1 MRVTNKMISDR
12 VLFNIQTSLKRIAK
26 LHDQLSSGY
35 KVRYPSDDAVVAKR
49 ASDILTRKRE
59 LEQFQRSVDHV
70 QTYVNAYDSALQT
83 VSSITQRLRELLVRA
98 ANGTLSKAEREAIAE
113 EIDKIKENLVEVAN
127 TRIGNEYIFSG
138 YDVFSQPVEN
148 ENGTWKISTLPASD
162 KSRSILVLGHSIDYG
177 VTASEVFELDS
188 GKNVFQMLEEV
199 SATLRSNLNETQ
211 ISERVSNVF
220 LEELSSFEERIIK
233 TIGKVGGVSR
243 FIDMVNSRVQ
253 DLDFFF
259 TEYLSKERDADI
271 TELVTDLAMQ
281 QLVLEAALKSASRVL
296 QATLV
301 DFVR

>member
-177 VTASEVFELDS
+177 ATASEVFELDS

-220 LEELSSFEERIIK
+220 LKELSYFEERITR
-233 TIGKVGGVSR
+233 TIGEVGGVSR

>member
-127 TRIGNEYIFSG
+127 TRIENEYIFSG

-220 LEELSSFEERIIK
+220 LKELSYFEERITR
-233 TIGKVGGVSR
+233 TIGEVGGVSR

-281 QLVLEAALKSASRVL
+281 QSVLEAALKSASRVL

>member
-259 TEYLSKERDADI
+259 TEYLSRRETR
-271 TELVTDLAMQ
+271 TSQ
-281 QLVLEAALKSASRVL
+281 NS
-296 QATLV
+296 
-301 DFVR
+301 

>member
-49 ASDILTRKRE
+49 ASDIMTRKRE
-59 LEQFQRSVDHV
+59 LEQFQRNIDHI

-83 VSSITQRLRELLVRA
+83 VSAISQRLRELLVRA

-113 EIDKIKENLVEVAN
+113 EIDKIRDNLVEIAN

-138 YDVFSQPVEN
+138 YDVFSEAVRYEN
-148 ENGTWKISTLPASD
+148 NSWKIVTSPSAN
-162 KSRSILVLGHSIDYG
+162 KSRSVLVLGHSIEYG
-177 VTASEVFELDS
+177 VTASEIFKLNDGRNIFQVLD
-188 GKNVFQMLEEV
+188 EV
-199 SATLRSNLNETQ
+199 AGLLRSNLDDST
-211 ISERVSNVF
+211 ISSHISNVS
-220 LEELSSFEERIIK
+220 LKDLSLFEENVTK
-233 TIGKVGGVSR
+233 VTGKVGGVSR
-243 FIDMVNSRVQ
+243 FIEMVEGRIE
-253 DLDFFF
+253 DLDYFF

-281 QLVLEAALKSASRVL
+281 QSVLEAALKSASRVL

>member
-220 LEELSSFEERIIK
+220 LKELSYFEERITR
-233 TIGKVGGVSR
+233 TIGEVGGVSR

>member
-35 KVRYPSDDAVVAKR
+35 RVRYPSDDAVVAKR
-49 ASDILTRKRE
+49 ASDIMTRRRE
-59 LEQFQRSVDHV
+59 LKQFQRNIDHV

-83 VSSITQRLRELLVRA
+83 VSAISQRLRELLVRA

-113 EIDKIKENLVEVAN
+113 EIDRIRDNLVEIAN

-138 YDVFSQPVEN
+138 YDVFSEPVKYEN
-148 ENGTWKISTLPASD
+148 NAWKIVTSPSANR
-162 KSRSILVLGHSIDYG
+162 SRSVSVLGRSIEYG
-177 VTASEVFELDS
+177 VTAGEIFKLGD
-188 GKNVFQMLEEV
+188 GRNVFQVLDEV
-199 SATLRSNLNETQ
+199 SGLLRSNLDDSA
-211 ISERVSNVF
+211 ISSHISNIS
-220 LEELSSFEERIIK
+220 LKDLSFFEENITK
-233 TIGKVGGVSR
+233 VTGKVGGVSR
-243 FIDMVNSRVQ
+243 FIEMVEKRIE
-253 DLDFFF
+253 DLDYFF

-281 QLVLEAALKSASRVL
+281 QSVLEAALKSASRVL